1 MKILITGGCGFVGSN
16 LALKLDPEHE
26 IHSLDN
32 FSKSESK
39 LNEGLLQKRDIPVV
53 KGSISDKEFVDD
65 LIKDLKPDCVIH
77 LAAQVA
83 MTDSIEDPQND
94 FNINFVGTFN
104 LINAINNF
112 SKQTKFI
119 NISTNKVYGDLVW
132 DELEE
137 LETRF
142 LSIQNNDGY
151 DENTPLSFSGPYG
164 CSKGSAE
171 QYVLDYKKTFDL
183 NTTSLRLSTI
193 YGPNQYA
200 TFNQGWIGWFLQYI
214 NENKYKEIIEV
225 PVHGNGKQVRDILFI
240 DDFVELIIL
249 IINNFEQVNGEV
261 FNIGGSLKNSLS
273 IIELLQK
280 SKNIFELNSEFEIS
294 EKEWRPA
301 DQRFY
306 VSNVSKINK
315 KLDWIP
321 KTNLDIGLESF
332 AGWLL
337 KK

>member
-53 KGSISDKEFVDD
+53 KGSISHKEFVDD

-214 NENKYKEIIEV
+214 NENRYKEIIEV

>member
-53 KGSISDKEFVDD
+53 KGSISDREFVDD

-261 FNIGGSLKNSLS
+261 FNIGGSLKNSIS

>member
-16 LALKLDPEHE
+16 VALKLDQEHE
-26 IHSLDN
+26 VFCLDN
-32 FSKSESK
+32 LSKSESK
-39 LNEGLLQKRDIPVV
+39 LNEKLLQKRDIQVV
-53 KGSISDKEFVDD
+53 KGNISDKKFVED
-65 LIKDLKPDCVIH
+65 LIEDLKPDCLIH

-83 MTDSIEDPQND
+83 MTNSIEDPQND
-94 FNINFVGTFN
+94 FDINLVGTFN

-132 DELEE
+132 DKIEE

-142 LSIQNNDGY
+142 SSIQNNDGY
-151 DENTPLSFSGPYG
+151 DENTPLTFSGPYG

-183 NTTSLRLSTI
+183 NATSLRLSSI

-200 TFNQGWIGWFLQYI
+200 TFNQGWIGWFLQYV
-214 NENKYKEIIEV
+214 NENKHKEIIEV

-249 IINNFEQVNGEV
+249 IINNF
-261 FNIGGSLKNSLS
+261 F
-273 IIELLQK
+273 
-280 SKNIFELNSEFEIS
+280 
-294 EKEWRPA
+294 
-301 DQRFY
+301 
-306 VSNVSKINK
+306 
-315 KLDWIP
+315 
-321 KTNLDIGLESF
+321 
-332 AGWLL
+332 
-337 KK
+337 

>member
-16 LALKLDPEHE
+16 VALKLDQEHE
-26 IHSLDN
+26 VFCLDN
-32 FSKSESK
+32 LSKSESK
-39 LNEGLLQKRDIPVV
+39 LNEKLLQKRDIHVL
-53 KGSISDKEFVDD
+53 KGNISDKKFIED
-65 LIKDLKPDCVIH
+65 LIEDLKPDCLIH

-83 MTDSIEDPQND
+83 MTNSIEDPQND
-94 FNINFVGTFN
+94 FDINLVGTFN

-132 DELEE
+132 DKIEE

-142 LSIQNNDGY
+142 SSIQNNDGY
-151 DENTPLSFSGPYG
+151 DENTPLAFSGPYG

-183 NTTSLRLSTI
+183 NATSLRLSSI

-200 TFNQGWIGWFLQYI
+200 TFNQGWIGWFLQYV
-214 NENKYKEIIEV
+214 NENKHKEIIEV

-249 IINNFEQVNGEV
+249 IINNFAQVNGEV

-280 SKNIFELNSEFEIS
+280 SENIFGINSKFEIS
-294 EKEWRPA
+294 KKEWRPA
-301 DQRFY
+301 DQKFY
-306 VSNVSKINK
+306 VSNISKINK

-321 KTNLDIGLESF
+321 LTSLDTGLDSF
-332 AGWLL
+332 ASWLL
-337 KK
+337 KN

>member
-306 VSNVSKINK
+306 VSNISKINK

>member
-53 KGSISDKEFVDD
+53 KGSISHKEFVDD

-94 FNINFVGTFN
+94 FNINFLGTFN

-214 NENKYKEIIEV
+214 NENRYKEIIEV

>member
-53 KGSISDKEFVDD
+53 KCSISDKEFVDD

>member
-53 KGSISDKEFVDD
+53 KGSISDKEFVDN

>member
-16 LALKLDPEHE
+16 VALKLDPEHE
-26 IHSLDN
+26 VHCLDN
-32 FSKSESK
+32 LSKSESK

-53 KGSISDKEFVDD
+53 KGSISDKKFVDD
-65 LIKDLKPDCVIH
+65 LIKDLKPDCLIH

-83 MTDSIEDPQND
+83 MTDSIEDPHND

-132 DELEE
+132 DKLEE

-200 TFNQGWIGWFLQYI
+200 TFNQGWIGWFLQYV
-214 NENKYKEIIEV
+214 NENKHKENIEV

-280 SKNIFELNSEFEIS
+280 SKNIFELNTKFEIS

-306 VSNVSKINK
+306 VSNISKVNK
-315 KLDWIP
+315 KLNWIP
-321 KTNLDIGLESF
+321 KTSLDIGLESF

>member
-1 MKILITGGCGFVGSN
+1 
-16 LALKLDPEHE
+16 
-26 IHSLDN
+26 
-32 FSKSESK
+32 
-39 LNEGLLQKRDIPVV
+39 
-53 KGSISDKEFVDD
+53 
-65 LIKDLKPDCVIH
+65 
-77 LAAQVA
+77 

-280 SKNIFELNSEFEIS
+280 SKIYLN
-294 EKEWRPA
+294 
-301 DQRFY
+301 
-306 VSNVSKINK
+306 
-315 KLDWIP
+315 
-321 KTNLDIGLESF
+321 
-332 AGWLL
+332 
-337 KK
+337 

>member
-94 FNINFVGTFN
+94 FNINFLGTFN

-112 SKQTKFI
+112 YKQTKFI

-214 NENKYKEIIEV
+214 NDNKYKEIIEV

-306 VSNVSKINK
+306 VSNISKINK

>member
-16 LALKLDPEHE
+16 VALKLDKEHE
-26 IHSLDN
+26 VFCLDN
-32 FSKSESK
+32 LSKSESK
-39 LNEGLLQKRDIPVV
+39 LNEKLLQKRDIQVV
-53 KGSISDKEFVDD
+53 KGNISDKKFVED
-65 LIKDLKPDCVIH
+65 LIEDLKPDCLIH

-83 MTDSIEDPQND
+83 MTNSIEDPQND
-94 FNINFVGTFN
+94 FDINLVGTFN

-132 DELEE
+132 DKIEE

-142 LSIQNNDGY
+142 SSIQNNDGY
-151 DENTPLSFSGPYG
+151 DENIPLSFSGPYG

-183 NTTSLRLSTI
+183 NATSLRLSTI

-200 TFNQGWIGWFLQYI
+200 TFNQGWIGWFLQYV
-214 NENKYKEIIEV
+214 NENKHKETIEV

-249 IINNFEQVNGEV
+249 IINNFVQVNGEV

-280 SKNIFELNSEFEIS
+280 SKNIFGMNSKFEIS
-294 EKEWRPA
+294 KKEWRPA
-301 DQRFY
+301 DQKFY
-306 VSNVSKINK
+306 VSNISKINK

-321 KTNLDIGLESF
+321 KTSLDTGLDSF
-332 AGWLL
+332 ASWLL
-337 KK
+337 KN

>member
-53 KGSISDKEFVDD
+53 KGSISDRKFVDD

>member
-53 KGSISDKEFVDD
+53 KGSISHKEFVDD

-94 FNINFVGTFN
+94 FNINFLGTFN

>member
-94 FNINFVGTFN
+94 FNINFLGTFN

-214 NENKYKEIIEV
+214 NDNKYKEIIEV

-306 VSNVSKINK
+306 VSNISKINK